1 MSNRMNGFS
10 PRDGQVQDMLAAAHQ
25 QGQREGAQAVLQ
37 KLNGS
42 FPAIFQTELG
52 PPTHGKSGR
61 DITGRE
67 FLELAQPI
75 TIGLPGQMHIVG
87 GMTTRLVV
95 ASQIVGHC
103 SAHGLNNEDACRTSL
118 ILADDLIMME
128 REQRE
133 AAREA
138 AKVAAETHSKE
149 PNEDS

>member
-1 MSNRMNGFS
+1 
-10 PRDGQVQDMLAAAHQ
+10 MLAAAHQ
-25 QGQREGAQAVLQ
+25 QGQREGAQAILQ

-52 PPTHGKSGR
+52 PPTHGNGGR

-67 FLELAQPI
+67 FLDLAQPI
-75 TIGLPGQMHIVG
+75 TIGLPGQMHVVG

-103 SAHGLNNEDACRTSL
+103 SAHGMSNEDSCRSSL
-118 ILADDLIMME
+118 ALADDLIKME

-138 AKVAAETHSKE
+138 AKVAAETSQAGENAENAKA
-149 PNEDS
+149 